1 MAKTSGIR
9 THMKSVGNIQKITNA
24 MQMVAAAKLH
34 RAKASALSS
43 APFSA
48 KIKEMLHLAV
58 SDRAVIER
66 LNMEDNPLLDDR
78 PVYKSAYIIVGSDKG
93 LAGSYNTNLLKHA
106 EVELKNKHCILIAV
120 GRQIEL
126 GLKHYGYSYVHGFSG
141 FSDKPTFEEA
151 DAIATY
157 AEKLFI
163 QGEVDEVN
171 LIFTHFKSALDL
183 EPKTLQL
190 LPVRPFESEN
200 QDTEPIPGSV
210 VHDTTDRDEFT
221 SVLYEPKP
229 EEMLKY
235 LVTYYVRSLIY
246 TALIEGAACE
256 LASRMTAMS
265 SATDNA
271 QDLLAKLSVRYNKE
285 RQSGI
290 TNEIN
295 EIVSGASAL
304 E

>member
-9 THMKSVGNIQKITNA
+9 IHMKSVGNIQKITSA
-24 MQMVAAAKLH
+24 MQMVAVAKLH
-34 RAKASALSS
+34 RAKTSALSS
-43 APFSA
+43 VPFSDTV
-48 KIKEMLHLAV
+48 KEMLHLAV
-58 SDRAVIER
+58 SDRAAIEG
-66 LNMEDNPLLDDR
+66 LNLEDNPLLEDR

-93 LAGSYNTNLLKHA
+93 LAGSYNSNVLKHA
-106 EVELKNKHCILIAV
+106 EVELKNKNCVIVAV
-120 GRQIEL
+120 GRQIET
-126 GLKHYGYSYVHGFSG
+126 GLKHFGYTFVHGFSG

-151 DAIATY
+151 DSIATY

-200 QDTEPIPGSV
+200 QDLEPVSGSA
-210 VHDTTDRDEFT
+210 VHNTHSKDDFT
-221 SVLYEPKP
+221 AVLYEPKP

-235 LVTYYVRSLIY
+235 LVYYYVRSLIY

-271 QDLLAKLSVRYNKE
+271 RDLLDKLSVRYNKE

-295 EIVSGASAL
+295 EIVSGAAAL